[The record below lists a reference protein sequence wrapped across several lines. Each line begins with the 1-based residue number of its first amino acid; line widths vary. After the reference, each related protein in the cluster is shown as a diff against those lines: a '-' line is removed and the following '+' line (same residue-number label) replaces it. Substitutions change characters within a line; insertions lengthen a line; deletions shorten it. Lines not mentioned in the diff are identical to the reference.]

1 MTLASMFATV
11 RQGASSLLAGASD
24 RQLRVD
30 VEATAR
36 RSDDLSII
44 HYVKS
49 ERRAWMAEIAR
60 LDRVNATLRSS
71 LSLLSDRIMEMED
84 RITKLEKGEA
94 KR

>member
-44 HYVKS
+44 SLIKA
-49 ERRAWMAEIAR
+49 ERRAWMLEVEKLQRADA
-60 LDRVNATLRSS
+60 VLRGS
-71 LSLLSDRIMEMED
+71 LSLLSDRIMGIED
-84 RITKLEKGEA
+84 RLTKLEKTNEQP
-94 KR
+94 